1 VLFHSFQSDLQS
13 LTQDNIDRGAR
24 MFSVDRLNIWM
35 WLAAAATQRD
45 TRQLR
50 RTRNI
55 SREKLEVSH
64 LKLNCRD

>member
-1 VLFHSFQSDLQS
+1 
-13 LTQDNIDRGAR
+13 